1 MRFLLQPR
9 PRGSRGALGVTN
21 MGRDPISV
29 ATSKILR
36 PLLAPRG
43 FLRLSNR
50 FTARVTDSIVQ
61 FVSVH
66 VSARGTRWFR
76 LEYASICL
84 FRPRDTLPLQPGGT
98 IYIEQESQ
106 FLLDRIFRR
115 KFRRT
120 GFPGLTDDE
129 ADWSMSRL
137 CSQLDT
143 QAFPFFAQTDST
155 DKLCHFLK
163 KQRWGSE
170 HHRHFEIGCCL
181 SKLREY
187 PEARRELK
195 LAEKL
200 YIKDGRDWCEQQIAQ
215 VRRLL
220 DAIEGNTSDSVLDI
234 WTTASISTLGL
245 ERVIKSGT

>member
-1 MRFLLQPR
+1 
-9 PRGSRGALGVTN
+9 
-21 MGRDPISV
+21 MGQDPISL

-36 PLLAPRG
+36 PLLASHG
-43 FLRLSNR
+43 FRRLANR
-50 FTARVTDSIVQ
+50 FTARVIDNIVQ

-66 VSARGTRWFR
+66 VSTRGTRWFR
-76 LEYASICL
+76 LEYASIVL
-84 FRPRDTLPLQPGGT
+84 FPPRDTLPLQPGGT
-98 IYIEQESQ
+98 IYIEQDSQ

-120 GFPGLTDDE
+120 GFPGLTDEE
-129 ADWSMSRL
+129 ASASMLRL
-137 CSQLDT
+137 CSQLET
-143 QAFPFFAQTDST
+143 QAFPFFDQTESI

-181 SKLREY
+181 AKLRDY
-187 PEARRELK
+187 PEAKQELK

-200 YIKDGRDWCEQQIAQ
+200 YIKDGRDWCEQQITQ

-220 DAIEGNTSDSVLDI
+220 DAIEGHTSDSLLDD
-234 WTTASISTLGL
+234 WTTDSISTLNL
-245 ERVIKSGT
+245 ERIIKNGS